1 MNKKIIYALI
11 GIIFLTIFV
20 VLIFLLYN
28 SRNSQNG
35 PVVNEPSEQLKNR
48 SNYKVSIDL
57 TGSIE
62 AYYIGS
68 LNPNTNKVN
77 WQNMETNEQIET
89 ENIYAAFLT
98 YLEVVSSL
106 NVDEVS
112 FDLDMDK
119 LLQSNNELRKLLAY
133 DQEFKCL
140 FTTDEYTLTTIECEQ
155 NDDYFLIEFYEE

>member
-62 AYYIGS
+62 DYYIGS

-77 WQNMETNEQIET
+77 WQNMEINEQI
-89 ENIYAAFLT
+89 
-98 YLEVVSSL
+98 
-106 NVDEVS
+106 
-112 FDLDMDK
+112 
-119 LLQSNNELRKLLAY
+119 
-133 DQEFKCL
+133 
-140 FTTDEYTLTTIECEQ
+140 
-155 NDDYFLIEFYEE
+155 

>member
-1 MNKKIIYALI
+1 
-11 GIIFLTIFV
+11 
-20 VLIFLLYN
+20 
-28 SRNSQNG
+28 
-35 PVVNEPSEQLKNR
+35 
-48 SNYKVSIDL
+48 
-57 TGSIE
+57 
-62 AYYIGS
+62 
-68 LNPNTNKVN
+68 
-77 WQNMETNEQIET
+77 METNEQIET

-98 YLEVVSSL
+98 YLEDVSSL